1 MKKWLYLILI
11 LPVLVIGS
19 CDKIATKD
27 VPIDLIE
34 VGKTDGSIYFSNL
47 TSPDT
52 IKAGPEEEVF
62 RKIDLD
68 GDTYPEITI
77 NASYFTEGNIQT
89 RQIKL
94 EKIPAYVPTISIII
108 ETPSAPYHIKPF
120 NDGFLV
126 QYSREYRLDLAS
138 DLVLAK
144 EEKNLE
150 SGLSLLAGN
159 WIGIEEKSFIIFYAS
174 AGTSSLSWIK
184 ISVPDYDT
192 FVFHNCASFK

>member
-1 MKKWLYLILI
+1 MKKWLYIIL
-11 LPVLVIGS
+11 LSPVLFTGS

-34 VGKTDGSIYFSNL
+34 VGKTDGSIYYSNL
-47 TSPDT
+47 SSPDT
-52 IKAGPEEEVF
+52 IKAGPEQDIF

-68 GDTYPEITI
+68 GDSYPEITI
-77 NASYFTEGNIQT
+77 NASNFTEGNIQT
-89 RQIKL
+89 RQIRL

-108 ETPSAPYHIKPF
+108 QTPSAPYYIKPF

-138 DLVLAK
+138 NLVLAK

-150 SGLSLLAGN
+150 SGLSILAGN
-159 WIGIEEKSFIIFYAS
+159 WIGIEEKSLIIFYAS